1 MTDMKTDPNTGVLPD
16 HALRTLIASGG
27 ISATPAIIPEQIQPA
42 SLDLRLGTVAYRVR
56 ASFLTGAKASVADR
70 LHEFEMHRVDL
81 SDGAVLEKGAVYLVP
96 LMESLDLPDGIQA
109 VANAKSSTGRLDLLT
124 RTVTDYGTE
133 FDRIPPGYTGP
144 LYAEICPRSFS
155 VLVRP
160 GMRLNQIR
168 FRAGQAVL
176 TDDELRARHAKYA
189 LVDGAAHIDDGLGFS
204 VDLRPKQGNLVGYRA
219 KPHTGV
225 IDLENIGYYE
235 PMEYWEPIHTDEGR
249 IILDPGAF
257 YILVSR
263 EAVHIPPDC
272 AAEMAPYLAM
282 VGEFRVHYAGF
293 FDPGFGHG
301 AAGGKGSRGVLEVR
315 CHEAP
320 FVLEHAQIVG
330 RLVYERMASE
340 PEVLYGA
347 DLASNYQGQ
356 GLKLSKHFKSS

>member
-1 MTDMKTDPNTGVLPD
+1 MTIGVLSD
-16 HALRTLIASGG
+16 SLLRAMIERGEIAADPA
-27 ISATPAIIPEQIQPA
+27 ITPAQIQPA
-42 SLDLRLGTVAYRVR
+42 SIDLRLGRIAYRVR
-56 ASFLTGAKASVADR
+56 ASFLAGKGKRVSER
-70 LHEFEMHRVDL
+70 LREFEMHRMVL
-81 SDGAVLEKGAVYLVP
+81 NEDGAVLEKGCVYLVP
-96 LMESLDLPDGIQA
+96 LMESLALPDGITA

-124 RTVTDYGTE
+124 RLITDEGVE
-133 FDRIPPGYTGP
+133 FDRIPEGYHGP

-168 FRAGQAVL
+168 FRAGQATL
-176 TDDELRARHAKYA
+176 TDAELKILHQQEP
-189 LVDGAAHIDDGLGFS
+189 LVDGPAVIDHGLGFS
-204 VDLRPKQGNLVGYRA
+204 VDLRPSEGDLVGYRA

-225 IDLENIGYYE
+225 IDLDRIGYYPVGE
-235 PMEYWEPIHTDEGR
+235 FWEEVRTRDGR

-263 EAVHIPPDC
+263 EAVTIPPDH

-301 AAGGKGSRGVLEVR
+301 ASGGSGSRGVLEVR

-320 FVLEHAQIVG
+320 FALEHGQVVG
-330 RLVYERMASE
+330 RLVYERMAQE
-340 PEVLYGA
+340 PGQLYGK
-347 DLASNYQGQ
+347 DIASNYQGQ
-356 GLKLSKHFKSS
+356 GLKLAKHFQSV